1 MTLFGRNT
9 ALIAALFQCVWL
21 MGQTNDVMMKL
32 VNTSTDKAIIMQQL
46 RGEVFETYA
55 ELEPGTYQVK
65 ETVNGTEQAVG
76 TAIATDKTQ
85 VMRVRA
91 DVSKNEASA
100 MPATVYVKGSI
111 ATSAMPLQ
119 YVGDGKW
126 SSTVTFN
133 NASKPFYVDRYI
145 YFTLNNDDRYAIKRR
160 KTSTSPYSLGMSS
173 EGFTV
178 ENIRL
183 NPGTYTVTVDMTNY
197 SFSLSQEL
205 QPYKISVFGSS
216 VSNGQGAKNNHGYAY
231 MYNEQLRER
240 YDQNLTP
247 NEFFVSSV
255 AINGNNTKNLL
266 DRYSDLT
273 NDFGRYV
280 LFGLS
285 LGNEGIHGA
294 SNQKAVFE
302 QFRDNMQT
310 LIARVRADGKIPVVM
325 NNYTRTD
332 FTETDYAYIKAMN
345 LLINEWDVPSVNML
359 GAIDNGKGQWATG
372 FQKPSD
378 IYHPTTAGHREF
390 FYAMVPS
397 LFDALEA
404 GKTIPQRMPAASCT
418 LDNGQFLAFT
428 PETMIHPFAIS
439 INASME
445 QGEIIRFAQDGGN
458 GSISIDTEGYLSY
471 LSPAGKT
478 IKSNNSYHDGS
489 LHRITLSHYYAQMRT
504 LLFIDDKLVGEIKN
518 ERLVPSAFEVGKS
531 PTQTSRQIGEL
542 FFWRSALNEDEVAAL
557 CAGKMLQSSLDIYL
571 PLNTLTNLDNL
582 AQSMNTVTLNQ
593 VTPNGISF
601 PNSATTDLDALP
613 VIHYDCRGQVS
624 HAQTPGIHILKRR
637 NNKTV
642 KVLVKR

>member
-1 MTLFGRNT
+1 LHFD
-9 ALIAALFQCVWL
+9 FESSV
-21 MGQTNDVMMKL
+21 
-32 VNTSTDKAIIMQQL
+32 MQQL
-46 RGEVFETYA
+46 RGEVFETYT

-65 ETVNGTEQAVG
+65 ESINGTEQAVG
-76 TAIATDKTQ
+76 TAITTDKVQ

-111 ATSAMPLQ
+111 ATAAMPLQ
-119 YVGDGKW
+119 YVGNGKW
-126 SSTVTFN
+126 SATVTFDN
-133 NASKPFYVDRYI
+133 TAKPFYVDRYI
-145 YFTLNNDDRYAIKRR
+145 YFALNNDDRYAIKKR
-160 KTSTSPYSLGMSS
+160 KTSTAPYSLGMSS
-173 EGFTV
+173 EGFSV

-183 NPGTYTVTVDMTNY
+183 NPGTYTVTADMTNY
-197 SFSLSQEL
+197 AFSLSQEL

-240 YDQNLTP
+240 HEQSLTP
-247 NEFFVSSV
+247 NEFFMSSV

-266 DRYSDLT
+266 NRYSDLIH
-273 NDFGRYV
+273 DFGRYV

-294 SNQKAVFE
+294 SDQQAVFG

-332 FTETDYAYIKAMN
+332 FTESDYAYIKAMN
-345 LLINEWDVPSVNML
+345 LLIHEWDLPSVNML

-404 GKTIPQRMPAASCT
+404 GKGTPQRMPGSSCT
-418 LDNGQFLAFT
+418 LDNGQFLSFA
-428 PETMIHPFAIS
+428 PETMIHPFAVS

-445 QGEIIRFAQDGGN
+445 QGEIIRFAQDGGK
-458 GSISIDTEGYLSY
+458 GSLSIDAEGYLTYS
-471 LSPAGKT
+471 SPAGKT
-478 IKSNNSYHDGS
+478 IKSSKSYHEGS
-489 LHRITLSHYYAQMRT
+489 MHRITLSHYYAQMRT
-504 LLFIDDKLVGEIKN
+504 LLFIDDELVGEIKN
-518 ERLVPSAFEVGKS
+518 ERLIPSAFEVGKS
-531 PTQTSRQIGEL
+531 LTSTTRQIGEL

-571 PLNTLTNLDNL
+571 PLNSLTDLDNL
-582 AQSMNTVTLNQ
+582 AQSLNTVTLDQ
-593 VTPNGISF
+593 VIPNGVRL
-601 PNSATTDLDALP
+601 PDNSMADFGKQAVT
-613 VIHYDCRGQVS
+613 HYDYRGQTV
-624 HAQTPGIHILKRR
+624 HAQTPGIHILKRG
-637 NNKTV
+637 KSKPV
-642 KVLVKR
+642 KVMIKR